1 MLELIPCYEGA
12 SHGSEFSPF
21 HRLHGAM
28 SADELAAF
36 LYVWACYGGE
46 AGKAHIQTPREAMD
60 ALLKRKGGVIA
71 GGLIAR
77 KGGLILEPGCCAG
90 LEDWPVWQEIR
101 RGEPGPWLGHDPAPW
116 IDTSGPA
123 AILHT
128 DGGQAADG
136 ILPQED
142 ETLEVTYEEIASAAH
157 LAGETLAAFLV
168 SFERWLRTVNRGRA
182 TRLARLAASAFSIP
196 RHRP

>member
-28 SADELAAF
+28 RADELAAF
-36 LYVWACYGGE
+36 LYAWASYGGE
-46 AGKAHIQTPREAMD
+46 ARRCDTPRGAMD

-77 KGGLILEPGCCAG
+77 KGGFILEPGCCAG
-90 LEDWPVWQEIR
+90 LEDWPLWQEIR
-101 RGEPGPWLGHDPAPW
+101 PGEPGPWLGHDPAPW

-128 DGGQAADG
+128 DGGLTDDGMPADAG
-136 ILPQED
+136 
-142 ETLEVTYEEIASAAH
+142 ETLEVPYEEIARAADE
-157 LAGETLAAFLV
+157 AGRTLAAFRMA
-168 SFERWLRTVNRGRA
+168 FEHWLRSIDRSRGK
-182 TRLARLAASAFSIP
+182 RLARLAANCFSLP
-196 RHRP
+196 PTRP